1 MTAAVSPPKK
11 FGIVTLKVVKSAPP
25 PIRLTSG
32 IIISLTR
39 DVTMAEKAAPMT
51 TPTARSTTLPW
62 LIKVLNSL
70 IKLFS
75 LSFFIMPILY

>member
-11 FGIVTLKVVKSAPP
+11 FGMVTLSVVKSAPP
-25 PIRLTSG
+25 PMRLTSG
-32 IIISLTR
+32 MMMSLTSE
-39 DVTMAEKAAPMT
+39 VTMAEKAAPIT
-51 TPTARSTTLPW
+51 TPTARSITLPW

-75 LSFFIMPILY
+75 LSFFIMSKLY